1 MNLHK
6 LEKQQHLQNLYV
18 KASDEHASRCVA
30 SVGHSEIQQ
39 LGHDTAAA

>member
-18 KASDEHASRCVA
+18 KASDEHASRCG